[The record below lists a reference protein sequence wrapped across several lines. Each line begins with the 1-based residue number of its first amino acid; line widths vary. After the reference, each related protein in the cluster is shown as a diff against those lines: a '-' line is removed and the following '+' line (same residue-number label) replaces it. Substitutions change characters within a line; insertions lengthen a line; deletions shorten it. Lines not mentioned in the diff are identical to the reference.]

1 MGVSVAEG
9 TIVAW
14 KKEPGDQVEADEPIV
29 EISTDKVETEVPAPA
44 SGRLRDVLVSV
55 GETVDVGTVLAT
67 IEVGGDGRPA
77 EGDADGEAAARRP
90 AGEAEPA
97 PTAGGDSGDVEP
109 AATAAGDGDSGER
122 RAAEAAPRA
131 DGADGGAPPVTPVV
145 RRMADEHSIDLS
157 QIEGSGRRGRVTKK
171 DVLAY
176 LRAQEQAEGASAR
189 EEAEAAPAGEE
200 AEAAPAAEEKPE
212 PALHMESPYR
222 EEAPPEAAPAA
233 AEAAPTVAEAA
244 TRPAEAA
251 PTAAEAAPR
260 PAEAAPPPD
269 GGPVPQELSVMR
281 KRIAEHMV
289 RSVQT
294 AAHCTTIVDA
304 DMSRIDAVRGKRSY
318 LPFVARATIAALREH
333 PTLNAT
339 IEGDRLTVHDAV
351 HLGIAVSLGE
361 EGLIVPVIRNAHELS
376 EEGLA
381 VRIKDL
387 AIRARTKRL
396 SPDEVGG
403 GTFTITNPGAFGA
416 LLATPIINQPQV
428 AILDLEAVVKRPV
441 VVTDAD
447 GSDSIAIRPMTYL
460 CMSWDHRALDGA
472 LAAQFLSTLKRR
484 IESWSGS

>member
-1 MGVSVAEG
+1 VSSSPTSATTVEVTMPQMGVSVAEG

-14 KKEPGDQVEADEPIV
+14 NKEPGDQVEADEPIV

-44 SGRLRDVLVSV
+44 SGRLKDVLVPA

-67 IEVGGDGRPA
+67 IELGGDGRPA
-77 EGDADGEAAARRP
+77 EGDSDG
-90 AGEAEPA
+90 
-97 PTAGGDSGDVEP
+97 EP
-109 AATAAGDGDSGER
+109 AARPSGGDAGDAEPTAAGDAEPTATTAGDGDSGDR
-122 RAAEAAPRA
+122 RAAEAAPP
-131 DGADGGAPPVTPVV
+131 ADGGDGRAPPVTPVV

-176 LRAQEQAEGASAR
+176 LRAREKAEAASPR
-189 EEAEAAPAGEE
+189 EEAEAAPAREE
-200 AEAAPAAEEKPE
+200 RRE

-233 AEAAPTVAEAA
+233 AEAAPTPE
-244 TRPAEAA
+244 
-251 PTAAEAAPR
+251 
-260 PAEAAPPPD
+260 
-269 GGPVPQELSVMR
+269 GGAVPQELSVMR

-304 DMSRIDAVRGKRSY
+304 DMSRIDAVRGTRSY
-318 LPFVARATIAALREH
+318 LPFVARATIAALRDH

-387 AIRARTKRL
+387 AIRARSKRL

-472 LAAQFLSTLKRR
+472 LAAQFLSTLKLR